1 MPNSRRN
8 VPANGR
14 LSPQVAAAFQQF
26 LADHI
31 EAAVAG
37 SPLLTE
43 CGERYLRKLLVPVS
57 SPNAGGP
64 RRTRISR
71 LVRRALPH
79 WDADARRLWLGG
91 VLLKE
96 FRQPAQ
102 NQTALLD
109 AIEAHGWEVGH
120 VSNPLPPERGESE
133 SEAQERLHE
142 TIKNLNRGMPPQTI
156 RFRGDGSGRGVWW
169 EISDGDSLV

>member
-1 MPNSRRN
+1 

-26 LADHI
+26 LAGHI
-31 EAAVAG
+31 EAAAAG

-43 CGERYLRKLLVPVS
+43 CGERYLRKLLAPVT
-57 SPNAGGP
+57 SPNASGP
-64 RRTRISR
+64 RRTRIPR
-71 LVRRALPH
+71 HRALPQ
-79 WDADARRLWLGG
+79 WDADARRLWLDG

-109 AIEAHGWEVGH
+109 AIEAHGWAGGH
-120 VSNPLPPERGESE
+120 VSNPLPREPGESE
-133 SEAQERLHE
+133 SEAQERLHD
-142 TIKNLNRGMPPQTI
+142 TIKHLNQALPAGTI
-156 RFRGDGSGRGVWW
+156 RFRGDGSGHGIWW
-169 EISDGDSLV
+169 EYVANNSPGRRRGPA